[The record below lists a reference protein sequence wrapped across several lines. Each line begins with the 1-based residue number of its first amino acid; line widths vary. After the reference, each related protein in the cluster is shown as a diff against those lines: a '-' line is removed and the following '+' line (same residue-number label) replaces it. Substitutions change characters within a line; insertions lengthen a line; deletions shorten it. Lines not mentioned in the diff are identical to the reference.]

1 MTPEIQNKIGH
12 QLRAVY
18 SDIVDQ
24 GVPDR
29 FAKLIDQLD
38 GRTETKD
45 PDRADGQ
52 AENKTN
58 ESK

>member
-1 MTPEIQNKIGH
+1 
-12 QLRAVY
+12 
-18 SDIVDQ
+18 
-24 GVPDR
+24 VPDR